1 MLIQR
6 MDPARFQEVY
16 NIGCHSLYPT
26 AGLEGFV
33 PFGSTYCQVEP
44 GGHSAKHHHH
54 ENETFLI
61 LSGRGRMQIGAETA
75 ELAAGDVVLIPALS
89 HHRLDNTGP
98 EPLRFV
104 SIYWCAPLVP
114 QLPREVLVIP
124 APPTP
129 NGPLHVGHLSGP
141 YLATDVFTR
150 YAKLRGAKALFAMG
164 TDDNQCYVAAKGRQL
179 GLTGEQVAA
188 KFVPLIMGALDDFGC
203 TVHQRLHP
211 LGIESYTRYVQD
223 TFAQLIASGAV
234 EKRRGPAPFCLET
247 RQFVYGAQVSGGCP
261 GCKQP
266 TNGNGCEACG
276 AYNDG
281 HDLIQPKSNIGSKGV
296 ELREAEKYYFPLSRH
311 GDALRA
317 MIAEMHMHPALRA
330 YYNAY
335 LDRGLPDV
343 AVSQFGTWGVPAPG
357 LPGQVLYEWY
367 EMAPGY
373 LYLAREASQRHGC
386 GDFFSG
392 PDGAVVE
399 CFGFDNAFFYGF
411 LVPALIRAIDPRAR
425 PPRAFLFNFFYQL
438 DGKKF
443 STSRG
448 HAVWADEILA
458 AAPPDALRFYLAKSR
473 SEDRETNFGL
483 ADLVAFTRGT
493 LVGEWEAL
501 VRAVDGALA
510 RRDRRVPAHEGSL
523 SWDHERLLNR
533 LDRLVGEVHE
543 SYGLER
549 FALNHAARLLND
561 MLALIASAYYRAQD
575 EANNLAVTCHAL
587 RVWASL
593 LKPIMPGFGGALAAS
608 LNGPTAALAI
618 DPRAAAFT
626 AGPLPVDALSAQL
639 AGLTEFA
646 RARV

>member
-16 NIGCHSLYPT
+16 NIGCHALYPV

-44 GGHSAKHHHH
+44 GGFTARHNHH

-61 LSGRGRMQIGAETA
+61 LSGRGRIQIGDEVAA
-75 ELAAGDVVLIPALS
+75 LSAGDVVLIPGLS
-89 HHRLDNTGP
+89 QHRLDNTGA
-98 EPLRFV
+98 EPLRFI
-104 SIYWCAPLVP
+104 SIYWCAPQVP
-114 QLPREVLVIP
+114 ELPPALLVIP

-129 NGPLHVGHLSGP
+129 NGPLHCGHLSGP
-141 YLATDVFTR
+141 YLANDVFVR
-150 YAKLRGAKALFAMG
+150 YARLRGSKALFAMG

-179 GLTGEQVAA
+179 GLTGEEVAA
-188 KFVPLIMGALDDFGC
+188 KFVPLIMGALENFGC
-203 TVHQRLHP
+203 DVHQRLHP
-211 LGIESYTRYVQD
+211 LGVEAYTRYVQE
-223 TFAQLIASGAV
+223 TFARLVESGAV

-247 RQFVYGAQVSGGCP
+247 QQFVYGAQVSGGCP
-261 GCKQP
+261 GCKEP

-281 HDLIQPKSNIGSKGV
+281 HDLIAPRSNIGSKGV

-311 GDALRA
+311 AEALRA
-317 MIAEMHMHPALRA
+317 LISGVHMHPALRA
-330 YYNAY
+330 YYDAY

-373 LYLAREASQRHGC
+373 LYLAREAAQAHGQQ
-386 GDFFSG
+386 D
-392 PDGAVVE
+392 AVWVE
-399 CFGFDNAFFYGF
+399 SFGFDNSFFYGF
-411 LVPALIRAIDPRAR
+411 LVPALIRAIEPAAR

-458 AAPPDALRFYLAKSR
+458 AAKPDALRFYLAKSR
-473 SEDRETNFGL
+473 SEDRETNFSL
-483 ADLVAFTRGT
+483 PELVAFTRGT

-501 VRAVDGALA
+501 VRAVDAALT
-510 RRDRRVPAHEGSL
+510 RRDRRVPQHEGAL

-549 FALNHAARLLND
+549 FALNHTARLLND
-561 MLALIASAYYRAQD
+561 MLALIASAYYRSQGD
-575 EANNLAVTCHAL
+575 ANNLALTCQAL
-587 RVWASL
+587 RVWGSL
-593 LKPIMPGFGGALAAS
+593 VEPIMPGFGGALAQA
-608 LNGPTAALAI
+608 LGGRTAALTI
-618 DPRAAAFT
+618 DARAASIAVG
-626 AGPLPVDALSAQL
+626 ALPTGLLTDQL
-639 AGLTEFA
+639 TGLAEFA
-646 RARV
+646 RARS